1 MTDVKPVQFGKYILL
16 DRIAVGGMAELY
28 RAKIT
33 GAKGFEKLIAIKK
46 ILSHLTAEDTL
57 ISAFIDEAKLAAF
70 LQHQNIVQI
79 YDFGSMEDAYF
90 IAMEYLLGK
99 DLRFV
104 TKKSKQIGHPLSLEN
119 ALYITARICDGLY
132 YAHNLMDFHE
142 QPLSI
147 IHRDIGPHNIF
158 ITYDG
163 QVKVIDFGIA
173 KAASQSTATKE
184 GLIKGKVAYMSPEQ
198 ARGKAIDHLSDIY
211 SIGILLYELVT
222 NKRMF
227 MGDTLKIYAKA
238 CKAEFEPAQSL
249 NKNLPADLYAIL
261 DKALAKDLQQRYQ
274 SADEMASDLDKCISG
289 LSHRPSAK
297 SLSVYMKELFE
308 QEFKTE
314 EHDMREAALH
324 DSQEIS
330 KTRPDPAEEYEE
342 TLLLDTKVAPEK
354 PKRRTF
360 LYAVL
365 GLALIVCL
373 AAITLT
379 FFNRPV
385 EVSSIKKAVIS
396 SLVSVPDG
404 SDKTAPPQSSNDNQ
418 LETASLPQPSSS
430 NIFKMP
436 IPPRP
441 DPVEL
446 TKAEALMKEERFAE
460 AVVLFEDI
468 LEKKPSMKDRV
479 KVPYSRALQGQ
490 AVKIEAHDG
499 EKAKKLLLK
508 SIQTA
513 PDNAGGHYQLGR
525 IYTKQKNYQ
534 SAIVSYKLAA
544 ELDPEMAVVFFNLG
558 YIYYAVNKDYSQ
570 AYAMY
575 QHAAELS
582 PPFLDE
588 ALFNLALVQNKLGKR
603 QESIKSLERAISINP
618 ENKQAQK
625 FLKYVKRK
633 QK

>member
-16 DRIAVGGMAELY
+16 DKIAVGGMAELY

-33 GAKGFEKLIAIKK
+33 GVKGFEKLIAIKK
-46 ILSHLTAEDTL
+46 ILSHLTAEDVL

-79 YDFGSMEDAYF
+79 YDFGSMENAYF

-99 DLRFV
+99 DLRLV
-104 TKKSKQIGHPLSLEN
+104 TQKSKQTDHPLSLEN
-119 ALYITARICDGLY
+119 ALHITARICDGLY
-132 YAHNLMDFHE
+132 YAHNLKDFHE
-142 QPLSI
+142 QPLNI

-173 KAASQSTATKE
+173 KAASQSTSTRD

-198 ARGKAIDHLSDIY
+198 ARGKAIDHRADIY

-222 NKRMF
+222 SKRMF
-227 MGDTLKIYAKA
+227 TGDTLQVYAKA

-249 NKNLPADLYAIL
+249 NKNLPTDLYAIL

-289 LSHRPSAK
+289 LSHRPSAR
-297 SLSVYMKELFE
+297 SLSVYMKALFE

-324 DSQEIS
+324 DSVEVS
-330 KTRPDPAEEYEE
+330 KARQDPAEEHEE
-342 TLLLDTKVAPEK
+342 TILLDTKDAPEK
-354 PKRRTF
+354 SKRHTF

-365 GLALIVCL
+365 GLAYIVCL

-385 EVSSIKKAVIS
+385 EEPSIKKAVIA
-396 SLVSVPDG
+396 SLVSGPD
-404 SDKTAPPQSSNDNQ
+404 
-418 LETASLPQPSSS
+418 
-430 NIFKMP
+430 
-436 IPPRP
+436 
-441 DPVEL
+441 EL
-446 TKAEALMKEERFAE
+446 TTAEALMKEERFAQ

-468 LEKKPSMKDRV
+468 LEKKPSMQDRV
-479 KVPYSRALQGQ
+479 KVPYSRALQGL
-490 AVKIEAHDG
+490 AVKIKAHDG

-508 SIQTA
+508 SIQTS

-525 IYTKQKNYQ
+525 IYTKQKNYP

-558 YIYYAVNKDYSQ
+558 YIYYAVNKNYSQ

-575 QHAAELS
+575 QHAVELS

-625 FLKYVKRK
+625 FLEYVKRK